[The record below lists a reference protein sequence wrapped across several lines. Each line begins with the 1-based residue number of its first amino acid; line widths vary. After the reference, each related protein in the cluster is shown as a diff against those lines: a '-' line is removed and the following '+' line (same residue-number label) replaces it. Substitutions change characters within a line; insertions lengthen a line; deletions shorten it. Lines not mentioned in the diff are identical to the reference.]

1 MVKQI
6 WKYKVENIIEMP
18 KGAEILTVQI
28 QNGQMFNACIW
39 AKVNPENELEK
50 RQFVVIGTGH
60 SFDDTNCEYIG
71 TYQDGPFVW
80 HLFEV
85 KKDIDN

>member
-1 MVKQI
+1 MIKQI

-18 KGAEILTVQI
+18 KEAEILSVQI

-60 SFDDTNCEYIG
+60 TFDDTNYEYIG

-85 KKDIDN
+85 KTNLDN

>member
-1 MVKQI
+1 MIKQI
-6 WKYKVENIIEMP
+6 WKYKVENVIEMP
-18 KGAEILTVQI
+18 IDAEILSVQI

-60 SFDDTNCEYIG
+60 TFDDSDMEYIG

-85 KKDIDN
+85 KTNLDN

>member
-6 WKYKVENIIEMP
+6 WKYKVENVIEMP
-18 KGAEILTVQI
+18 LDAEILDVQL

-50 RQFVVIGTGH
+50 RKFVVIGTGH
-60 SFDDTNCEYIG
+60 SFDDTNHKYIG

-80 HLFEV
+80 HLFEDV
-85 KKDIDN
+85 N